1 MKNLIFFFFVV
12 LVTPLTLA
20 ETSGKTPDKVVA
32 PAGAEKCEMPKMT
45 PEIPEGA
52 GKSEL
57 IEAQGEVKQFQAGV
71 KEYRSCLE
79 AISDDDELTEENRL
93 ALDILHDKSVNL
105 EEKVAKRFNDT
116 VQAWKSNSQNQ

>member
-1 MKNLIFFFFVV
+1 MKKLVILIFVG
-12 LVTPLTLA
+12 LLAPLTLA
-20 ETSGKTPDKVVA
+20 ENSGKMPDKVVA
-32 PAGAEKCEMPKMT
+32 PDGAEKCEMPKMP
-45 PEIPEGA
+45 PEIPEGS

-105 EEKVAKRFNDT
+105 EEKVAKRFNNA
-116 VQAWKSNSQNQ
+116 VQEWKSNSQNQ

>member
-1 MKNLIFFFFVV
+1 MKKIVILLF
-12 LVTPLTLA
+12 LGLLAPLTLA
-20 ETSGKTPDKVVA
+20 DSSSKVPDKVVA
-32 PAGAEKCEMPKMT
+32 PAGAEKCEIPKMP

-71 KEYRSCLE
+71 KKYRSCLE
-79 AISDDDELTEENRL
+79 AINNNDELTEENRL

-105 EEKVAKRFNDT
+105 EEKVAKRFNDA